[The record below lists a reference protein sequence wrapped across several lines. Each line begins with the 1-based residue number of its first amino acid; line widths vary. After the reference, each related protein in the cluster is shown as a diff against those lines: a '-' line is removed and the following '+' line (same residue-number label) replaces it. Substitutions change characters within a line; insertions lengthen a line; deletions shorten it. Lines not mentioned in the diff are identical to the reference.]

1 MRDVAI
7 IGAGVTKFG
16 ELWDKSFRA
25 LGIEA
30 GIKAMSDANLSG
42 SEIDGIFIG
51 NMSAGQFIKQKHIDA
66 LIADYTGM
74 ATNHI
79 PATRVEAGGASG
91 GVAFRQAVMAVAS
104 GMHDVVMVGG
114 AEKMTD
120 MDDVSIN
127 SVLDATA
134 DAEWEAGM
142 GVTFAGLHAMIANRM
157 IHDGIA
163 TREEIASFS
172 VNSHFHGALNP
183 NAQFRKAITLD
194 TVLKSGPTATP
205 LGMFDCAPISDG
217 AAGLVLC
224 PLEDAKKYTDSYVKV
239 SAVAQASDTLA
250 LFQRPD
256 ITTYQATVEAAKRA
270 YEQAGITAQDIDV
283 AEVHDTYTVT
293 GIMALQDLGFY
304 KRGEAGKA
312 VLNEECHFD
321 SGKIAINTS
330 GGLKAR
336 GHPIGATG
344 VAQIVEIVEQLRGRR
359 NRFRG
364 HRQHPGGDVM
374 SSVAR
379 EWREVPGRYNL
390 KGTKCANCGT
400 IYFPRRDFC
409 PKCRRAGIGK
419 IEEYDI
425 CRTGEVY
432 TYSIVYDAPAMCDMI
447 KPYAVVMVKTDDG
460 VMIAGQL
467 VDVDLEKVA
476 IGMRVRAVMRKL
488 STDGESGII
497 RYGYKFVPA
506 E

>member
-1 MRDVAI
+1 
-7 IGAGVTKFG
+7 
-16 ELWDKSFRA
+16 
-25 LGIEA
+25 
-30 GIKAMSDANLSG
+30 
-42 SEIDGIFIG
+42 
-51 NMSAGQFIKQKHIDA
+51 
-66 LIADYTGM
+66 M
-74 ATNHI
+74 ATNNI

-104 GMHDVVMVGG
+104 GMHDVVLVGG

-142 GVTFAGLHAMIANRM
+142 GVTFAGLHAMMAQRM
-157 IHDGIA
+157 IHDGVA

-194 TVLKSGPTATP
+194 TVLKSGPVASP

-217 AAGLVLC
+217 AASLVLC

-239 SAVAQASDTLA
+239 SAVTQASDTLA

-256 ITTYQATVEAAKRA
+256 ITTYQATVEAARKA
-270 YEQAGITAQDIDV
+270 YEQAHITAQDINV

-344 VAQIVEIVEQLRGRR
+344 VAQIVELVEQLRGSADKWSSSGDPPTRGRSRTPSTDWPRTPEEPVPRSPSASWRR
-359 NRFRG
+359 CDVICCKG
-364 HRQHPGGDVM
+364 VEGGPRQVQPEGNQVRQLRDHLLPQ
-374 SSVAR
+374 AR
-379 EWREVPGRYNL
+379 LLPEVPP
-390 KGTKCANCGT
+390 CGD
-400 IYFPRRDFC
+400 R
-409 PKCRRAGIGK
+409 
-419 IEEYDI
+419 
-425 CRTGEVY
+425 
-432 TYSIVYDAPAMCDMI
+432 
-447 KPYAVVMVKTDDG
+447 
-460 VMIAGQL
+460 
-467 VDVDLEKVA
+467 
-476 IGMRVRAVMRKL
+476 
-488 STDGESGII
+488 
-497 RYGYKFVPA
+497 
-506 E
+506 